1 MNLSEDGRASVH
13 PPEDREE
20 ALDALDEVV
29 GLVLP
34 PGRWAKVVLA
44 LGSLE
49 AAVGSG
55 NTEALRTATGLLESA
70 GGGTRV
76 RTRIAED
83 DEPASQDVL
92 DRVGRLVHSLR
103 GGAPDDAPDDEPA
116 HGDPH

>member
-34 PGRWAKVVLA
+34 TGRWAKVVDA

-55 NTEALRTATGLLESA
+55 DTEALRTATGLLESA
-70 GGGTRV
+70 GGTRV

-92 DRVGRLVHSLR
+92 DRIGRLVHSLR
-103 GGAPDDAPDDEPA
+103 GGAPDHAPDDGPA

>member
-34 PGRWAKVVLA
+34 PGRWAKVVHA

-49 AAVGSG
+49 AAIGSG
-55 NTEALRTATGLLESA
+55 DTEALRTATGLLENA
-70 GGGTRV
+70 GGHQGPYADR
-76 RTRIAED
+76 RGR
-83 DEPASQDVL
+83 
-92 DRVGRLVHSLR
+92 RVGVAGRAGPGR
-103 GGAPDDAPDDEPA
+103 PAGALAARRSPGRRTGRRAGPW
-116 HGDPH
+116 